1 MSTKTIYKYNGQE
14 YSTAYQVRKAIADN
28 ERKAF
33 GNPQTPEE
41 WAKLGVVK
49 TVEEVPDV
57 EPTEPVRTY
66 EELAREARDKRDRLL
81 DQSDWF
87 LMPDYPAKAEDLAAV
102 KTYRQNLRDISKQA
116 GFPSD
121 IVWPN
126 KPEVLGD
133 GDAE

>member
-1 MSTKTIYKYNGQE
+1 MATKITYQYGDKTF
-14 YSTAYQVRKAIADN
+14 STAYEVRKYLGN
-28 ERKAF
+28 EKRMAF
-33 GNPQTPEE
+33 GKMETPEE
-41 WAKLGVVK
+41 WTRVGVIK

-57 EPTEPVRTY
+57 TPTPPVRTY

-81 DQSDWF
+81 DESDWF

-102 KTYRQNLRDISKQA
+102 KVYRQNLRDISRQD

-121 IVWPN
+121 IVWPT

-133 GDAE
+133 DDAE